1 MTDLRVELFYSLS
14 DPASLTVRERVRAM
28 SAKYGIDVRETLA
41 PVRRI
46 RSWRRRVKAVPTI
59 QVERRTVWVGSIPD
73 DVLERIF
80 RELAGLGPLESE
92 NGDNDDRVEGD
103 PVSDN

>member
-1 MTDLRVELFYSLS
+1 MTDLKVELFYSLS
-14 DPASLTVRERVRAM
+14 DPTSVKVRKRVRTM
-28 SAKYGIDVRETLA
+28 SVKYGIGVRETLA

-73 DVLERIF
+73 EVLERIF
-80 RELAGLGPLESE
+80 RELAGVEPLES
-92 NGDNDDRVEGD
+92 DDD
-103 PVSDN
+103 PSVGEQASDN